1 MAETLLELVNVSK
14 FYTGAQSVVVGLN
27 SVSLS
32 FSRGEFVAITG
43 ESGSGKTTLASV
55 VGGILPYESG
65 ELFFKGKPTSHYGS
79 LDWERYRRDNIAY
92 ISQNYGILPGASVSK
107 NVESALVIAGMKKSD
122 AKRAA
127 KDILRRVD
135 LLSLKNRRAAKL
147 SSGQKQRLSIARAL
161 AKPAP
166 ILIADEPTGNLDSEN
181 SAKII
186 ELLAD
191 AAKDR
196 LVILVTHEF
205 DEAKDLA
212 TRHIVVSE
220 GRISADTQLKPAPAP
235 GPAPTVE
242 AKGKKAL
249 AFYVARLQ
257 CSSRPVWTAMMS
269 VFFAV
274 TAFAVFAFLGV
285 FISSIDDTP
294 TRIYDSS
301 AFRNGD
307 PTRIVVLGADSGRL
321 DEDDYRAFLSIP
333 HVEAVEPWGN
343 AADAQYGY
351 YEGEGLYVS
360 YSEQTV
366 KDPETWEDVQ
376 IVVSTTH
383 MYENAPF
390 VRTIPILHEGVEFL
404 TDGRLPEN
412 MYEVVSGDKNLKIGD
427 VITIYL
433 VDDKTM
439 NGRGTKYFRSKYK
452 VVGLTDY
459 GDGLFF
465 HDDVG
470 RFLRQ
475 TYAMTNVMDKD
486 HGFVYVPNNE
496 LLNEVSEDDPDYS
509 LFPSPQVADGHFV
522 GSWNTFNSLIA
533 EQHFAKSE
541 EDLVPF
547 RFRSDDFDEN
557 AEYREAELTPTG
569 EYDEEEGRM
578 KFKDTDYLGSKTLLV
593 DYETF
598 DTLCWQK
605 QDEAG
610 ITISDYAYTDRV
622 LEELHKMGYSAISVY
637 RQGSTEVDPELAEDR
652 VQTLR
657 ICILAF
663 VVVAVLQVVVLR
675 AMFSLENESYKL
687 LGNIGLTG
695 RTAKRSVWIQVLIFT
710 IIGELIGAAGIYACQ
725 VYGVKRIVDML
736 KYLPGQYLAVLV
748 AAHFILSAIAAIWIV
763 KALGR
768 QVYPL
773 GSVKHDIELDD
784 GEEAA
789 S

>member
-1 MAETLLELVNVSK
+1 MSEALLELVNVSK
-14 FYTGAQSVVVGLN
+14 FYTGTQSVVVGLN

-55 VGGILPYESG
+55 VGGILPYENG

-92 ISQNYGILPGASVSK
+92 ISQNYGILPGATVMK
-107 NVESALVIAGMKKSD
+107 NVESALVIAGMNKTD
-122 AKRAA
+122 AKSAA

-135 LLSLKNRRAAKL
+135 LLGLKNRRAAKL

-220 GRISADTQLKPAPAP
+220 GRIAADTQLKPTPEP
-235 GPAPTVE
+235 GPVPAVE
-242 AKGKKAL
+242 VKRKRAL

-257 CSSRPVWTAMMS
+257 CVSRPVWTAMMA

-285 FISSIDDTP
+285 FISSIDDTS
-294 TRIYDSS
+294 TKIYDNS

-307 PTRIVVLGADSGRL
+307 PTRIVVLGADFREL
-321 DEDDYRAFLSIP
+321 DEEDYRAFLSIP
-333 HVEAVEPWGN
+333 HVEAVEAWGN

-351 YEGEGLYVS
+351 YEGDGLYIS

-366 KDPETWEDVQ
+366 KDPETWEDKQ
-376 IVVSTTH
+376 IVVSTTY
-383 MYENAPF
+383 MYDNAPF
-390 VRTIPILHEGVEFL
+390 VRTVPILREGVQFL

-433 VDDKTM
+433 IDDKTM
-439 NGRGTKYFRSKYK
+439 NGRGTRYFRSKYK

-475 TYAMTNVMDKD
+475 TYAVSNVTEKD
-486 HGFVYVPNNE
+486 HGFIYVPNNE
-496 LLNEVSEDDPDYS
+496 LLNDVSEDDPDIS
-509 LFPSPQVADGHFV
+509 HFPSPQVADGHFV
-522 GSWNTFNSLIA
+522 GSWYSFNSLIA
-533 EQHFAKSE
+533 EQIFAKTE
-541 EDLVPF
+541 EDLKPLKF
-547 RFRSDDFDEN
+547 RCDDMDEN
-557 AEYREAELTPTG
+557 GSYRELELLPTG
-569 EYDEEEGRM
+569 EYDEENGIM
-578 KFKDTDYLGSKTLLV
+578 KFRDTDYLGSKTLLV
-593 DYETF
+593 DYASF
-598 DTLCWQK
+598 DTLCWRER
-605 QDEAG
+605 DEAG

-622 LEELHKMGYSAISVY
+622 LGALREMGYSAISVY
-637 RQGSTEVDPELAEDR
+637 RQGATEVDPELADER

-663 VVVAVLQVVVLR
+663 VIAAALQVVVLR

-695 RTAKRSVWIQVLIFT
+695 RKAKRSVWIQVLLFT
-710 IIGELIGAAGIYACQ
+710 IIGELIGAAGIYVCN
-725 VYGVKRIVDML
+725 VCGVKRIVDMV
-736 KYLPGQYLAVLV
+736 KYLPAQYLAVLV
-748 AAHFILSAIAAIWIV
+748 AAHILLSVVAAVWIV
-763 KALGR
+763 RALGR